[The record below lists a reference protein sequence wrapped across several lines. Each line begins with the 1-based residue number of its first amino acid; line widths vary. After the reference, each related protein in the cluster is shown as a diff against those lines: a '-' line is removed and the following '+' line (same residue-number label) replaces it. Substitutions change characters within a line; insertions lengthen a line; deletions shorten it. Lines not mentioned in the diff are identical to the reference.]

1 MTSKLTRIFAF
12 MMVSLALLTAPVI
25 SGDYDTPFT
34 VTAQAAK
41 KKSPAISAKKKTVYY
56 KGTATLKIKNYKGK
70 VKWSTSNKKI
80 AKVNSKGVVTG
91 VALGKCTI
99 TATAGKKKYKCT
111 VTVKDRNVTA
121 STSFKVTGGGYF
133 VKGESTATVT
143 VKPKKYNA
151 AKATVTI
158 ENAAG
163 DTVYKK
169 TLKKLT
175 KNKKYTFTW
184 NGKNTKGKYVSSES
198 YRVKVKIG
206 SKVSYSSYLTFN
218 AKNDFADGNG
228 SKSNPFTVQSIAHL
242 KKLVKYPSAYYKQV
256 NDIDFNYTS
265 IPSLFSADQ
274 PFSGTYD
281 GAGKTIKNISG
292 TAALFDTVGE
302 KGTIKNVKMV
312 NCSVIADDS
321 ALLVKYNYGKIQN
334 SNISG
339 TVTYTDC
346 TDGNNANVGML
357 CFYNYGTI
365 TNCKTYG
372 IATASKKHSPYSI
385 IGRTYVGGIVEFNS
399 NTGKIISCT
408 SQVEIT
414 TKDGRYYGSPASY
427 AGGIAATNTGLI
439 ADCEASGT
447 ITSTGWNGLSTASG
461 GIVGSNSGQITSSY
475 YTGTSDVNIAG
486 QNTGVIA

>member
-1 MTSKLTRIFAF
+1 MTNKLTRIFAF
-12 MMVSLALLTAPVI
+12 MMVSLALLSAPVI

-41 KKSPAISAKKKTVYY
+41 KKVPAISAKKKTVYY
-56 KGTATLKIKNYKGK
+56 KGTATLKLKNYKGK
-70 VKWSTSNKKI
+70 VKWTTSNKKV

-121 STSFKVTGGGYF
+121 ATSFKVNGGGYF
-133 VKGESTATVT
+133 IKDESIATVT

-169 TLKKLT
+169 TLKKLA
-175 KNKKYTFTW
+175 KNKKYTFVW
-184 NGKNTKGKYVSSES
+184 NGKNTKGKYVSTGS

-206 SKVSYSSYLTFN
+206 TKVSYSAYLTFN
-218 AKNDFADGNG
+218 AVNDFADGNG
-228 SKSNPFTVQSIAHL
+228 TSSNPFIVQNVNHL
-242 KKLVKYPSAYYKQV
+242 RKLVKYPTAYFRQA
-256 NDIDFNYTS
+256 NDIDFNYSS

-292 TAALFDTVGE
+292 TAALFDAVGE

-312 NCSVIADDS
+312 GCSVVGNTA
-321 ALLVKYNYGKIQN
+321 ALLVKDNYGKVQDCDIN
-334 SNISG
+334 G
-339 TVTYTDC
+339 VVTVIL
-346 TDGNNANVGML
+346 GVGGPDSDVAMIV
-357 CFYNYGTI
+357 FNNYGTI
-365 TNCKTYG
+365 IKCISSGQISSSTNQYYKAYAGG
-372 IATASKKHSPYSI
+372 IAGYN
-385 IGRTYVGGIVEFNS
+385 GEN
-399 NTGKIISCT
+399 GKIISCESKVNVHAETNNGYT
-408 SQVEIT
+408 SQSDV
-414 TKDGRYYGSPASY
+414 Y
-427 AGGIAATNTGLI
+427 AGGIVSWNKGLI
-439 ADCEASGT
+439 NDCGAKGT
-447 ITSTGWNGLSTASG
+447 VTASSRDDLERAG
-461 GIVGSNSGQITSSY
+461 GIAGYNGGQIMSSY
-475 YTGTSDVNIAG
+475 YTGTSSVNIAG
-486 QNTGVIA
+486 ENNGVIA

>member
-1 MTSKLTRIFAF
+1 MCMLISLSLPTAKLTGA
-12 MMVSLALLTAPVI
+12 
-25 SGDYDTPFT
+25 DYDTPFT

-281 GAGKTIKNISG
+281 GAGKAIKNISG

-302 KGTIKNVKMV
+302 KGVIKNMKMV
-312 NCSVIADDS
+312 NCSVVADCG
-321 ALLVKYNYGKIQN
+321 ALLVKNNYGKIQK
-334 SNISG
+334 
-339 TVTYTDC
+339 C
-346 TDGNNANVGML
+346 NV
-357 CFYNYGTI
+357 NGTI
-365 TNCKTYG
+365 TTNCSYDNDKYSGLIVSKNYNIISDCIVSGNTSMNYNEYSDSIYSGG
-372 IATASKKHSPYSI
+372 IAGINYAS
-385 IGRTYVGGIVEFNS
+385 
-399 NTGKIISCT
+399 GKIISST
-408 SQVEIT
+408 SKSSVSATGE
-414 TKDGRYYGSPASY
+414 YYIR
-427 AGGIAATNTGLI
+427 AGGIVGKNEGVVTN
-439 ADCEASGT
+439 CEANGT
-447 ITSTGWNGLSTASG
+447 IYSKSSHWSWYNASG
-461 GIVGSNSGQITSSY
+461 GIAGENNGQIMSSY

-486 QNTGVIA
+486 ENTGVIA